1 MGIMHN
7 VVWLLVLIGIMIL
20 IHELG
25 HFWAARLFKVRVEV
39 FSIGF
44 GPRLFGFKRGDTDY
58 RFSGVLFGGYV
69 KMAGDQPSDDGT
81 EDPDGLTAKPRWQ
94 RLIVAFAGP
103 FMNIVLAIALV
114 TGLNMVE
121 FRTEADRGV
130 ISRVTAD
137 SAAAKAGLKE
147 GDRIVAIDGDKNPSW
162 EDITLKEV
170 ASAYQAVPITIERD
184 GKQFETTITPV
195 LDAQSGLGEAG
206 WAAKAQ
212 MQIGK
217 VAPGMPAE
225 KAGLKAGDILVSANG
240 QDINSSFKL
249 QEIISKS
256 NGKPLVLAIERQGK
270 PETIQV
276 QPVFSNL
283 DGQNRWGI
291 GVWYGQKLNVI
302 TTKLALPDAFIE
314 SMRANVKG
322 ASHIF
327 SFLKG
332 IVERRVSAKNIT
344 GVIGMAP
351 VAGEAASRGV
361 SEFVGLMAMVS
372 LNLAIVNL
380 MPIPIL
386 DGGVILLLLIEMLIG
401 RDLSIPVK
409 EAFVKVGFVF
419 LMVVM
424 VFVLY
429 NDISKILPPG

>member
-1 MGIMHN
+1 MHN

-103 FMNIVLAIALV
+103 FMNIILAVALL
-114 TGLNMVE
+114 TGLFTVE
-121 FRTEADRGV
+121 YQALAEPLQRGV
-130 ISRVTAD
+130 ISHVNKD

-147 GDRIVAIDGDKNPSW
+147 GDRILALDGDKNLNW
-162 EDITLKEV
+162 EDITLKEI
-170 ASAYQAVPITIERD
+170 ASAYKPLPVTIERD
-184 GKQFETTITPV
+184 GKQFDTTITPE
-195 LDAQSGLGEAG
+195 LNAQTGMGDAG
-206 WAAKAQ
+206 WAEKAQ

-217 VAPGMPAE
+217 VAAGMPAE
-225 KAGLKAGDILVSANG
+225 KAGLKAGDVLVSANG
-240 QDINSSFKL
+240 QEINSSFKL

-256 NGKPLVLAIERQGK
+256 QGKPIELRFDRQGK
-270 PETIQV
+270 QETVQV
-276 QPVFSNL
+276 EPVFSTL
-283 DGQNRWGI
+283 EGQQKWGI
-291 GVWYGQKLNVI
+291 GVWYSQKFDVV
-302 TTKLALPDAFIE
+302 TTKLSLPDAFAE
-314 SMRANVKG
+314 SVRQNVKG

-327 SFLKG
+327 QFLRG
-332 IVERRVSAKNIT
+332 IVERRMSAKNLT

-351 VAGEAASRGV
+351 VAGDAASRGPSAFV
-361 SEFVGLMAMVS
+361 SLMSMVS

-380 MPIPIL
+380 LPIPIL

-401 RDLSIPVK
+401 RDLSVPVK

-429 NDISKILPPG
+429 NDISKILPAG